1 MKKMTKKGVKK
12 TDQTSSSFDSV
23 RYKNDYIRLNY
34 DRITLAVKK
43 GRKEKWNTE
52 ARAQALSLSEYITRK
67 VDGEL

>member
-1 MKKMTKKGVKK
+1 MVRKNTEKKAETKGA
-12 TDQTSSSFDSV
+12 FDSV
-23 RYKNDYIRLNY
+23 RYRNDFIRMNY

>member
-1 MKKMTKKGVKK
+1 MVKK
-12 TDQTSSSFDSV
+12 AEKNTDRTPGGFDSV

-52 ARAQALSLSEYITRK
+52 AKARELSLSEYITRK

>member
-1 MKKMTKKGVKK
+1 MVKK
-12 TDQTSSSFDSV
+12 AEKNTDRTPGGFDSV

-43 GRKEKWNTE
+43 GRKDKWSAE
-52 ARAQALSLSEYITRK
+52 AKEQALSLSEYITRR

>member
-1 MKKMTKKGVKK
+1 MVKK
-12 TDQTSSSFDSV
+12 TAKKTVQAPGGFDSV

-52 ARAQALSLSEYITRK
+52 ARARELSLSEYITRK
-67 VDGEL
+67 VDGEI